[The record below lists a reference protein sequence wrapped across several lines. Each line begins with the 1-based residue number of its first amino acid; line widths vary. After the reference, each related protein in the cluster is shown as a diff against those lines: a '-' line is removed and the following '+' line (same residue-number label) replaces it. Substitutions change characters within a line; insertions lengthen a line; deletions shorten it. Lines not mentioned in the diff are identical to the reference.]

1 MRWFYDNDN
10 DSDDDDDDDD
20 NDNENDNDNDDD
32 NYNNDNNDNNNDDD
46 DDNNDSDDDDDDDD
60 GYDNDL
66 LHSHEYIEHYIFHKL
81 QQTDCH
87 VDQRCNSSLFPPF
100 GVNYHSFV
108 LQCIVTFQC
117 DSFLLENNEPA

>member
-10 DSDDDDDDDD
+10 DSDDDD
-20 NDNENDNDNDDD
+20 N
-32 NYNNDNNDNNNDDD
+32 
-46 DDNNDSDDDDDDDD
+46 DDDDDDDND
-60 GYDNDL
+60 DDDDDDYDNDL

-87 VDQRCNSSLFPPF
+87 VDQRCNSNLFLPF
-100 GVNYHSFV
+100 DVNYHSFV

-117 DSFLLENNEPA
+117 NSFLLENNEPA